1 MAVASGGR
9 PAGVDH
15 RRLTAPEPPRAGSA
29 LNLAN
34 ALTGLRL
41 LAVLPVALLLEAGQF
56 ELAFWLFVAAGVT
69 DALDGFVAK
78 RLTGVTSLGAML
90 DPIADKLLLVGAFLV
105 LAWQE
110 LVPAW
115 VLGLVVARDLIIA
128 GGALMLRARVDGF
141 EIAPSLLGKACTF
154 TQLLY
159 VGAVMAAAADVTAWA
174 PLLAA
179 SLLPLMVL
187 LTVLSGL
194 FYAIAALRLAMAG
207 AVRS

>member
-1 MAVASGGR
+1 
-9 PAGVDH
+9 
-15 RRLTAPEPPRAGSA
+15 
-29 LNLAN
+29 
-34 ALTGLRL
+34 
-41 LAVLPVALLLEAGQF
+41 
-56 ELAFWLFVAAGVT
+56 VAAGVT

-159 VGAVMAAAADVTAWA
+159 VGAVMAATAEVAGWA
-174 PLLAA
+174 PLLAS

-194 FYAIAALRLAMAG
+194 AYAIAAIRLAMAG